1 MLIHITEIVNRKHS
15 DETKLATNVHEL
27 CHLYCC
33 QLGTP
38 NPKWWGNRSPLKRA
52 VEEFEDESVCW
63 LVCERREIKNSSAK
77 YLSGNLDHN
86 YDIPNISID
95 TVLKVVASIE
105 SLIKGVCK
113 PRKELIIRN

>member
-1 MLIHITEIVNRKHS
+1 MVVIRKHS
-15 DETKLATNVHEL
+15 DETKIATIVHKL

-38 NPKWWGNRSPLKRA
+38 NPKWWGNRSLLERA
-52 VEEFEDESVCW
+52 VEEFECESVCW
-63 LVCERREIKNSSAK
+63 LVCERMGIKKTSAK
-77 YLSGNLDHN
+77 YLSGYLDHN

-95 TVLKVVASIE
+95 TVLKAVASIE